1 MVRLGDRS
9 VSPFPDM
16 EHVIDYARSRWKSEL
31 MDLYLI
37 SECRCFLGTTS
48 GPTAV
53 ALLFDRPVLMVNAE
67 SFLDWGPIRRGDLG
81 ILKHVYSQR
90 LRRVVSV
97 RELMEEPFESQGVS
111 TPADSRGYQLIE
123 NSPDE
128 IRNVVEEF
136 MRPEGRPL
144 SDLQHAYNTARSR
157 AIHRWLDRGELK
169 KECCDREDELTECY
183 LLAAVADDAAGSLG
197 QKYLEQN
204 WDAVPHWL
212 TEWSLPMLA
221 PTSASPQSSD
231 EHQMEPAGSGR
242 T

>member
-136 MRPEGRPL
+136 MRPEGRLL

>member
-1 MVRLGDRS
+1 
-9 VSPFPDM
+9 
-16 EHVIDYARSRWKSEL
+16 
-31 MDLYLI
+31 
-37 SECRCFLGTTS
+37 
-48 GPTAV
+48 
-53 ALLFDRPVLMVNAE
+53 
-67 SFLDWGPIRRGDLG
+67 
-81 ILKHVYSQR
+81 
-90 LRRVVSV
+90 
-97 RELMEEPFESQGVS
+97 MEEPFESQVAWHVAC

-128 IRNVVEEF
+128 IRDVVEEF
-136 MRPEGRPL
+136 MRPDGRPL
-144 SDLQHAYNTARSR
+144 SDLQHAFNTARSR

-169 KECCDREDELTECY
+169 KECFDREDELTECY

-221 PTSASPQSSD
+221 PTAASSPQSSD
-231 EHQMEPAGSGR
+231 ERQMEPSGCGR